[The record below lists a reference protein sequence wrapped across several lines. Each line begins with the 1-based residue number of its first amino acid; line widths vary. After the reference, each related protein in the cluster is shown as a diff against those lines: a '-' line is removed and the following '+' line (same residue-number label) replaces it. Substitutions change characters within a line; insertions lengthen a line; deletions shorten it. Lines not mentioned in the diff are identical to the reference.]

1 MILSGGMLLKVL
13 CSMPYSP
20 EKQRAFL
27 HVRKRLLAAHLAG
40 KVRGSGGEVVLSA
53 IARTVL
59 RGLAAAEV
67 DAVSLDADVPMEALA
82 PERLRGLWLACDAE
96 PPLSHPI
103 WIFFIDKGGFGLL
116 EEDQSANL
124 GLWRGGAPDRAADP
138 PFGFFRF

>member
-27 HVRKRLLAAHLAG
+27 HVRKRLLAAHPAG

-53 IARTVL
+53 LARTVL
-59 RGLAAAEV
+59 RGLAAAGLAAAGV
-67 DAVSLDADVPMEALA
+67 DAVSSGRPRRQSVCEAS
-82 PERLRGLWLACDAE
+82 GWLAT
-96 PPLSHPI
+96 PSRRLHIQYGSL
-103 WIFFIDKGGFGLL
+103 FIDKGGFGLL

-124 GLWRGGAPDRAADP
+124 KP
-138 PFGFFRF
+138 